1 MLSKRLLEISKLIPK
16 EANVIDIGCD
26 HALLDIYLTLN
37 NDNKCIASDI
47 SEKVIQNANKNIK
60 KYNLTDKI
68 ETIVSDGIKNIQIK
82 NNSVIV
88 ISGMGTHTIIDI
100 VKNIDNRKVTKLI
113 IQSNND
119 LYELRNNIIKLGYII
134 NQEKVVY
141 DNKKYYVIID
151 FIKGN
156 KKYNKKEL
164 LYGVNSI
171 IDVDYSKYILYL
183 INKNNEII
191 SRLNIK
197 HLNKILKL
205 LKENLTLKK
214 KLK

>member
-100 VKNIDNRKVTKLI
+100 VKNIDN
-113 IQSNND
+113 
-119 LYELRNNIIKLGYII
+119 
-134 NQEKVVY
+134 
-141 DNKKYYVIID
+141 
-151 FIKGN
+151 
-156 KKYNKKEL
+156 
-164 LYGVNSI
+164 
-171 IDVDYSKYILYL
+171 
-183 INKNNEII
+183 
-191 SRLNIK
+191 
-197 HLNKILKL
+197 
-205 LKENLTLKK
+205 
-214 KLK
+214 

>member
-16 EANVIDIGCD
+16 GTNVIDIGCD